1 MIFKIGN
8 GEPGGG
14 ENREWSKY
22 VRSRKCCNPLH
33 PSPMFAGKYNDKV
46 KLFMRCERRPENLW
60 KLTLLKINT
69 VKYSHHHIT

>member
-22 VRSRKCCNPLH
+22 VRSLTMVRSRKCCNPLH
-33 PSPMFAGKYNDKV
+33 PSPMFAGKYNDK
-46 KLFMRCERRPENLW
+46 ENCLCVVNAVR
-60 KLTLLKINT
+60 KIYGN
-69 VKYSHHHIT
+69 